1 MKRLNTWLMSIWGMI
16 VGWFVTFPQ
25 DLNNLWSVMPDEIKS
40 AIPPSYAKGIAFAL
54 FCSMVIGRNVA
65 NRKEKK
71 QLEQKVEEVTKDDGA
86 N

>member
-16 VGWFVTFPQ
+16 IGWFVTFPQ

-65 NRKEKK
+65 NSKEKQK
-71 QLEQKVEEVTKDDGA
+71 LEQKVEDAKDESA
-86 N
+86 T

>member
-1 MKRLNTWLMSIWGMI
+1 MKRLNTWLISIWGMI

-54 FCSMVIGRNVA
+54 FCSMVSARNVA
-65 NRKEKK
+65 NRKEKQK
-71 QLEQKVEEVTKDDGA
+71 LEHKFEEAEGGNA